1 MTVPP
6 VPFEGVEDIPGLK
19 SVPDPAG
26 EPAFLHLEGQDPVLI
41 VACHSGVPGTT
52 PSGAQ
57 VFGRRAD
64 PADASVS
71 IPSSDINTLAISLAI
86 VRALTSRGA
95 RPHALLSL
103 VSRAF
108 IEMNRSWEGQLGWN
122 DGVRLRLP
130 AEIDTPAGA
139 DLLAFKADYYDAF
152 QGAVRRATTA
162 IHPDGWL
169 FDIHGQGNPGGV
181 QLVVFT
187 GYGHYARADISYG
200 GSDNLHARL
209 ALQDYTLSPSAADPA
224 SEIRSNG
231 RPIRNF
237 MSGSAYGARV
247 FDPTSD
253 PVPFPGIVTPTEPHR
268 VHGVQFEID
277 GALRRGRSPEAL
289 EETGLR
295 IGTAIHDALLTR
307 GVLPRRTPAQRGRA
321 AREWYALSG

>member
-1 MTVPP
+1 MTLPP
-6 VPFEGVEDIPGLK
+6 VPFEGVEDIPGLT
-19 SVPDPAG
+19 SVADPAG
-26 EPAFLHLEGQDPVLI
+26 APAFLRLEGQDPVLI

-57 VFGRRAD
+57 AFGRRVNPAD
-64 PADASVS
+64 PSTS
-71 IPSSDINTLAISLAI
+71 IPSSDINTLPISLAI

-95 RPHALLSL
+95 RPHAVLSL

-108 IEMNRSWEGQLGWN
+108 VEMNRSWEGQLGWS
-122 DGVRLRLP
+122 DGVRLRRP
-130 AEIDTPAGA
+130 EEITTAAGA
-139 DLLAFKADYYDAF
+139 DLLAFKAAYYDAF
-152 QGAVRRATTA
+152 QDAVRSATTA

-169 FDIHGQGNPGGV
+169 FDVHGQGNPGGV

-209 ALQDYTLSPSAADPA
+209 ALQDFTLSPAASDA
-224 SEIRSNG
+224 AGEIRSAG

-237 MSGSAYGARV
+237 MSGSAFGARV
-247 FDPTSD
+247 FNPSSD
-253 PVPFPGIVTPTEPHR
+253 PIPFAGVVTPTEPHR

-277 GALRRGRSPEAL
+277 GALRHSRSPEEL

-295 IGTAIHDALLTR
+295 IGTAIHDSLIMR
-307 GVLPRRTPAQRGRA
+307 GVLPRRTPAQRRRTAG
-321 AREWYALSG
+321 EWFALFG